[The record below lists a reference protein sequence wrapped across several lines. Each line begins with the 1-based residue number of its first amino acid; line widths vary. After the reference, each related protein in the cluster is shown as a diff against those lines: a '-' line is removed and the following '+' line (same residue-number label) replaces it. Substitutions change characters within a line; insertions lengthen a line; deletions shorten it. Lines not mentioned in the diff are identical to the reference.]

1 MTPQL
6 KYEFELWINGVMVAD
21 ISKLA
26 QSRKF
31 TIRRN
36 DSEELTFNLD
46 VTAFEKHCA
55 KAGRDPEATLVPYVT
70 DVRVKRNGGYL
81 FGVQVVDLNY
91 TFAEDGGTIAV
102 KCTGFL
108 DLFRDRYI
116 TKSYVD
122 TEATDI
128 ARDMLDDTQVVY
140 GDFGVENGAEQ
151 YDTGVERT
159 RNYIDQNIKD
169 ALVNLTNLIDGNF
182 DFRFGYDR
190 KFYTYEMQ
198 GTYWPNL
205 KYTYPYNVKSISTPK
220 TGLNTYNYVIGLG
233 SGFGEETIRSVA
245 SDTPSRLNYGT
256 RMKIV
261 SFNSVSEQ
269 DTLDQNTAAELDKSK
284 DLLILPKITVSGE
297 FCDLNTVWVGDRVPI
312 EVQGHPSL
320 PLSDIYR
327 IEQIEC
333 TLDEND
339 AEDID
344 LTVDNYGFVQAP

>member
-1 MTPQL
+1 MTPTL

-21 ISKLA
+21 ISRLA

-31 TIRRN
+31 TIKRN
-36 DSEELTFNLD
+36 DSEELEFALD
-46 VTAFEKHCA
+46 VTAFERHCEQ
-55 KAGRDPEATLVPYVT
+55 AGRDPEATLVPYVT
-70 DVRVKRNGGYL
+70 DVRVKRNGSYL

-116 TKSYVD
+116 TKSYED
-122 TEATDI
+122 IEATDI
-128 ARDMLDDTQVVY
+128 ARDMLDDTQTVY
-140 GDFGVENGAEQ
+140 GDFGVNNGAEQ
-151 YDTGVERT
+151 YDTLVLRT
-159 RNYIDQNIKD
+159 RNYSDQNIKD

-182 DFRFGYDR
+182 DFAFTYDR
-190 KFYTYEMQ
+190 QFNTYAMQ
-198 GTYWPNL
+198 GSYRPNL
-205 KYTYPYNVKSISTPK
+205 KFTYPYNIKSLSTPK
-220 TGLNTYNYVIGLG
+220 TGLNTFNYIIGLG
-233 SGFGEETIRSVA
+233 SGFGEETVRSEQ
-245 SDTPSRLNYGT
+245 SDAASRLNYGT
-256 RMKIV
+256 RMKVV

-297 FCDLNTVWVGDRVPI
+297 FCDLNTVWVGDRIPI
-312 EVQGHPSL
+312 EVQGHSSL
-320 PLSDIYR
+320 ALNDIYR

-333 TLDEND
+333 NLDEND
-339 AEDID
+339 AEDIA